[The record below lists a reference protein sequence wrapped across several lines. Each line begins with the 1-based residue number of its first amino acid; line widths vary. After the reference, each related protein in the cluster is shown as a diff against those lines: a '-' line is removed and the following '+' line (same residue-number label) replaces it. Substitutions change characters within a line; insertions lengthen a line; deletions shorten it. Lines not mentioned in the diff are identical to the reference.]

1 MASAP
6 GKPARALANVSLDD
20 KYALETGRVFITGTQ
35 ALVRLPMMQR
45 RRDLAAG
52 LDTACYVTGYRG
64 SPVGGLDQA
73 IWQAGHFIDENRI
86 HLQPGVNEEI
96 AATAAW
102 GSQQSDLF
110 GDFRCDGVFAMWYAK
125 GPGVDRAGDA
135 LKHSNLAG
143 TARTG
148 GVLALAGDDHTCKS
162 STTAHQSE
170 FALVDAAIPILHP
183 AGVQEFIDYGLYG
196 WAMSRFSGCWT
207 AMKLVAET
215 TEASAA
221 VDIDPARVAIRL
233 PQDVADP
240 PGGRNIQWPSAP
252 FAQVQA
258 LEQEKRLH
266 EFKLPAAVAFVRAN
280 RLDRVVFG
288 GPGRRIGIVAT
299 GKSYL
304 DVRQA
309 LDDLGI
315 GEAEAGRL
323 GLSLLKLAL
332 VWPIEPEGMRAFAE
346 GLDEILVVEEKRSLI
361 ESQIRDTLYHLP
373 ADRRPWVTGKT
384 DQTGKPLLSGVGE
397 LTPTQIARVIVERL
411 RPFAE
416 IAAIEQRLQRLE
428 ARERALDDYRA
439 PIRRIAYFCSG
450 CPHSTSTQ
458 VPEGSRALAGIGCH
472 YMAQWMDRETKSFT
486 QMGGEGASWLG
497 QAPFSETPHVFQN
510 VGDGTYFH
518 SGSMVIRAAVAANV
532 SMTFKILYNDAVAMT
547 GGQKMD
553 GPLDVPRMSW
563 QLWSEGVVQTA
574 VVTDEPDKYPTSGA
588 FAPNVTVH
596 HRSALDRVQKDLRE
610 VAGVTALIY
619 DQVCAA
625 EKRRRRKR
633 GTMPDPARRVFIN
646 PLVCEGCG
654 DCGEKSNCVSVVPLE
669 TEFGRKR
676 AIDQSSCNKDFSC
689 LDGFCPSFVT
699 VEGGRLR
706 KRQPAAGNN
715 DDPSAGL
722 PEPVAADAASP
733 YGILVTGVGGTGV
746 VTIGAILAMAAH
758 LEGKGCTTMDMT
770 GLAQKGGA
778 VVSHVRI
785 ANDPADLHAVK
796 IAAGGAALVLGCDI
810 VVAASADALSKI
822 DPGRTRVVASTQE
835 TMTGEFTRAPDS
847 VFPID
852 ALEAALER
860 TAGGTHCDFVAAGR
874 IATALLGDS
883 LAANMF
889 LTGYAL
895 QKGLLPVSVAA
906 VERAIALNGTAVAF
920 NRTAFRWGRRMA
932 VDPQSAEDAARA
944 AAPELQPEPVATALD
959 DIVTVRASELTSYQD
974 EALANRYR
982 ALVDRVASAERER
995 APGFS
1000 GLAETIARQ
1009 YFRLLAYKD
1018 EYEVARL
1025 FTDGRFAKQIA
1036 DQFEGDFRLNFH
1048 LAPPLGARRDPETG
1062 QLQKRAYGPWTM
1074 AAFRILARM
1083 KGLRG
1088 TALDPFGRT
1097 AERRTERA
1105 LIGEYEAVV
1114 DRLLARLGP
1123 DNHALAVEIAGLPA
1137 KMRGFGHI
1145 KEAGIRA
1152 TRDRIGLLL
1161 AQYEGAAAPP
1171 QAAE

>member
-1 MASAP
+1 MAPVPAP
-6 GKPARALANVSLDD
+6 SSLARVSLDD

-52 LDTACYVTGYRG
+52 LNTACYISGYRG

-73 IWQAGHFIDENRI
+73 IGQAGHFIDEHHIR
-86 HLQPGVNEEI
+86 LQPGVNEEI
-96 AATAAW
+96 AATAVW

-110 GDFRCDGVFAMWYAK
+110 GDFRYDGVFGLWYAK

-135 LKHSNLAG
+135 LKHANLAG
-143 TARTG
+143 TARHG
-148 GVLALAGDDHTCKS
+148 GVVALAGDDHTCKS

-170 FALVDAAIPILHP
+170 FALIDAAIPILHP
-183 AGVQEFIDYGLYG
+183 AGVQEFIDFGLYG

-221 VDIDPARVAIRL
+221 VDIDPSRIAIRL

-252 FAQVQA
+252 FAQIQA
-258 LEQEKRLH
+258 LEQEARLH

-280 RLDRVVFG
+280 RLDRVIFG
-288 GPGRRIGIVAT
+288 GPRRRVGIVTT

-315 GEAEAGRL
+315 DEIEAGRL

-346 GLDEILVVEEKRSLI
+346 GLDEVLVVEEKRSLI
-361 ESQIRDTLYHLP
+361 EQQIKETLFHLP
-373 ADRRPWVTGKT
+373 SDRRPWVTGKT
-384 DQTGKPLLSGVGE
+384 DEKGRPLLSGVGE
-397 LTPTQIARVIVERL
+397 LSPTRIARVIVERL
-411 RPFAE
+411 KAFAE
-416 IAAIEQRLQRLE
+416 IDAIETRLERLE
-428 ARERALDDYRA
+428 ARERSLSDYQA

-472 YMAQWMDRETKSFT
+472 YMAQWMDRNTKSFT

-563 QLWSEGVVQTA
+563 QLWSEGVVRTA
-574 VVTDEPDKYPTSGA
+574 VVTDEPDKYPTHGA

-596 HRSALDRVQKDLRE
+596 HRDALDQVQQDLRA
-610 VAGVTALIY
+610 VKGVTALVY

-633 GTMPDPARRVFIN
+633 GEMVDPARRVFIN

-654 DCGEKSNCVSVVPLE
+654 DCGVKSNCVSIVPIE
-669 TEFGRKR
+669 TEFGRRR

-689 LDGFCPSFVT
+689 LKGFCPSFVT
-699 VEGGRLR
+699 VEGGTLR
-706 KRQPAAGNN
+706 KRQPEAGS
-715 DDPSAGL
+715 DPAAGL
-722 PEPVAADAASP
+722 PEPAVADSQRP

-746 VTIGAILAMAAH
+746 VTVGAILAMAAH

-785 ANDPADLHAVK
+785 ADDPAALHAVK
-796 IAAGGAALVLGCDI
+796 IAAGGASLLLGCDI

-822 DPGRTRVVASTQE
+822 DPDRTRVVANTQQ
-835 TMTGEFTRAPDS
+835 TVTGDFTRSPDMN
-847 VFPID
+847 FPID
-852 ALEAALER
+852 ALEAALAR
-860 TAGGTHCDFVAAGR
+860 TAGKDRCDFVEAGR
-874 IATALLGDS
+874 IATSLLGDS
-883 LAANMF
+883 IAANMF
-889 LTGYAL
+889 LAGYAS
-895 QKGLLPVSVAA
+895 QKGLLPVSAA
-906 VERAIALNGTAVAF
+906 AIERAIELNGTQVGF
-920 NRTAFRWGRRMA
+920 NRSAFRWGRRMA
-932 VDPQSAEDAARA
+932 HDPQSVEAAART
-944 AAPELQPEPVATALD
+944 AAPELQPEPLAETLD
-959 DIVTVRASELTSYQD
+959 DIVAIRAAELTEYQN
-974 EALANRYR
+974 AAYAGRYR
-982 ALVDRVASAERER
+982 ALVARVADAERAK

-1000 GLAETIARQ
+1000 GLAETVARN

-1025 FTDGRFAKQIA
+1025 FTDGRFADRIA
-1036 DQFEGDFRLNFH
+1036 SQFEGDFKLNFH
-1048 LAPPLGARRDPETG
+1048 LAPPLAANRDPATG
-1062 QLQKRAYGPWTM
+1062 HLQKRSFGPWM
-1074 AAFRILARM
+1074 LPAFRILARL
-1083 KGLRG
+1083 KFLRG
-1088 TALDPFGRT
+1088 GAFDIFGRSEERKM
-1097 AERRTERA
+1097 ERR
-1105 LIGEYEAVV
+1105 LIAEYEAIVE
-1114 DRLLARLGP
+1114 RLLTGLAP
-1123 DNHALAVEIAGLPA
+1123 DNHALAIEIATLPVR
-1137 KMRGFGHI
+1137 MRGFGHV
-1145 KEAGIRA
+1145 KAANVEETKVREAQ
-1152 TRDRIGLLL
+1152 LL
-1161 AQYEGAAAPP
+1161 ARYEGRRETP

>member
-1 MASAP
+1 MAP
-6 GKPARALANVSLDD
+6 VPVLAKVSLDD
-20 KYALETGRVFITGTQ
+20 KYALESGRVFMTGTQ

-52 LDTACYVTGYRG
+52 LDTECYITGYRG

-73 IWQAGHFIDENRI
+73 IWNAGHFIEDHRI
-86 HLQPGVNEEI
+86 RLQPGVNEEI

-102 GSQQSDLF
+102 GTQQSELF

-135 LKHSNLAG
+135 LKHANLAG
-143 TARTG
+143 TAKHG

-170 FALVDAAIPILHP
+170 FALIDAAIPILHP
-183 AGVQEFIDYGLYG
+183 AGVQEFVDFGLYG

-215 TEASAA
+215 TEASAV
-221 VDIDPARVAIRL
+221 VDIDPARVQISL

-240 PGGRNIQWPSAP
+240 PGGRNIQWPSSP

-266 EFKLPAAVAFVRAN
+266 EFKLPAAIAFVRAN
-280 RLDRVVFG
+280 RLDRVIFG
-288 GPGRRIGIVAT
+288 GPQRRIGIVTT

-309 LDDLGI
+309 LEDLGVD
-315 GEAEAGRL
+315 EVEAGRL

-346 GLDEILVVEEKRSLI
+346 GLDEIFVIEEKRSMI
-361 ESQIRDTLYHLP
+361 ETQIKETLYHLP
-373 ADRRPWVTGKT
+373 SDRRPWVTGKH
-384 DQTGKPLLSGVGE
+384 DEKGRPLLSGVGE
-397 LTPTQIARVIVERL
+397 LSPTRIARAIVERL

-416 IAAIEQRLQRLE
+416 VASLE
-428 ARERALDDYRA
+428 ARLNRLEEREKFLSEYTP

-472 YMAQWMDRETKSFT
+472 YMAQWMDRNTQSFT

-518 SGSMVIRAAVAANV
+518 SGSMVIRAAVAAKV

-547 GGQKMD
+547 GGQPMD

-563 QLWSEGVVQTA
+563 QLWSEGVVKTA
-574 VVTDEPDKYPTSGA
+574 VVTDDPDKYPTSGA
-588 FAPNVTVH
+588 FAPNVTVY
-596 HRSALDRVQKDLRE
+596 HRDALDRVQLDLRT
-610 VAGVTALIY
+610 VPGVTALVY

-633 GTMPDPARRVFIN
+633 GLMEDPARRVVIN

-654 DCGEKSNCVSVVPLE
+654 DCGEKSNCVSIVPLE

-689 LDGFCPSFVT
+689 LKGFCPSFVMI
-699 VEGGRLR
+699 EGGVLR
-706 KRQPAAGNN
+706 RRKPAGAGS
-715 DDPSAGL
+715 DPAAGL
-722 PEPVAADAASP
+722 PEPPRADSSAP

-746 VTIGAILAMAAH
+746 VTVGAILAMAAH
-758 LEGKGCTTMDMT
+758 LDGKGATTMDMT

-785 ANDPADLHAVK
+785 ADNPDHLHAVK
-796 IAAGGAALVLGCDI
+796 IAAGGASLILGCDI
-810 VVAASADALSKI
+810 VVAASADGLSKI
-822 DPGRTRVVASTQE
+822 EPGRTRVVASTQE
-835 TMTGEFTRAPDS
+835 TMTGEFTRAPDAL
-847 VFPID
+847 FPSD
-852 ALEAALER
+852 ALQAALAR
-860 TAGGTHCDFVAAGR
+860 TAGRDRCDFVAAGR

-883 LAANMF
+883 IAANMF
-889 LTGYAL
+889 LAGFAC
-895 QKGLLPVSVAA
+895 QKGFLPLSVAA
-906 VERAIALNGTAVAF
+906 IERAIELNGTSVAF
-920 NRTAFRWGRRMA
+920 NRDAFRWGRRMA
-932 VDPQSAEDAARA
+932 HDPESVERAARDAA
-944 AAPELQPEPVATALD
+944 PDLQPEPVA
-959 DIVTVRASELTSYQD
+959 
-974 EALANRYR
+974 EALADIVAIRTEELARYQDRAYAERYR
-982 ALVDRVASAERER
+982 LFIERVATAERER
-995 APGFS
+995 APGFT
-1000 GLAETIARQ
+1000 GLAETVARN

-1025 FTDGRFAKQIA
+1025 FTDGRFAAQIA
-1036 DQFEGDFRLNFH
+1036 SQFDGDFKLNFH

-1062 QLQKRAYGPWTM
+1062 ELQKRAFGPWM
-1074 AAFRILARM
+1074 MPAFRLLARL
-1083 KGLRG
+1083 KRLRG
-1088 TALDPFGRT
+1088 TRFDPFGRT

-1105 LIGEYEAVV
+1105 LIGEYEAIVE
-1114 DRLLARLGP
+1114 RLLARLAP
-1123 DNHALAVEIAGLPA
+1123 DNHALALETAGLPA
-1137 KMRGFGHI
+1137 TMRGFGHV
-1145 KEAGIRA
+1145 KDRNIRTA
-1152 TRDRIGLLL
+1152 RDRAAQLL
-1161 AQYEGAAAPP
+1161 ARFESPGATFR
-1171 QAAE
+1171 AAE